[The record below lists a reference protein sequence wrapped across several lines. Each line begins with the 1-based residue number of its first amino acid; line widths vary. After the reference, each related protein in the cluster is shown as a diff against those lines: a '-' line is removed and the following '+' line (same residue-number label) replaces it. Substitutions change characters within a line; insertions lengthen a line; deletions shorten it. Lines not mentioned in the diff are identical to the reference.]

1 MNLLP
6 KISFKKYI
14 DGAPQGVDQIIVDAL
29 SQKGAQATKRTI
41 IVLRD
46 EARLSQFVEGMRFV
60 NPQAIILP
68 LPAWDCLPYDRISP
82 HSSVTSKRLAT
93 LSYLSGSAS
102 ATSPEIATPQI
113 ATPEI
118 IVTTVNG
125 WLQKVPPPSFF
136 EKASLSLRKGQQAS
150 LESVTQF
157 LANNGF
163 HRTDTVRE
171 YGEFAVRGGILDI
184 FSDASGLP
192 TRVDFFGDEIETIK
206 SFDALTQRSVG
217 ACDGVLLQPAAEF
230 LLDDAAIS
238 SFRSRFREFFGG
250 KGAKSPL
257 YESVSA
263 GRMTPALEHW
273 SALLHDEMAVIED
286 YCRTCD
292 GQAPALL
299 FDEEAQPAIAARL
312 EQVTEFYEAR
322 QKPEIEGD
330 IDYFPLAPHWHYR
343 ALDEVESV
351 LEGPESHFLSAFS
364 QDRSTREAFNAM
376 GRIGVGVGV
385 ADSGPKLT
393 QIATMIKES
402 PQEQIF
408 IIAATSE
415 GAARRTGEMLGQAGD
430 SLVPFVTDLTQ
441 GLQCKVATACWPLEK
456 GFALE
461 NLQVITEQD
470 IFGTRL
476 ARPVGRR
483 RAENFL
489 TEVSALEQGDLVVHV
504 EHGIGRYEKLETI
517 NSGGSEHDCLMLIYQ
532 GGDKLYLP
540 VENIDM
546 LSRYGKDST
555 DVVLDKLGG
564 VAWQARKAKIK
575 ERIKI
580 MAEQLIRIAAN
591 RAVAT
596 TEPLVASEGGFAEF
610 CARFGFSETEDQLD
624 AISDVLDDMASG
636 KATDRLI
643 CGDVGFG
650 KTEVALRAAFV
661 AAMAGYQVA
670 LVTPT
675 TLLARQHGKV
685 FTERFKDFPV
695 DVSVLSRMT
704 STADAKSIKEN
715 IANGSAQIIIGTHA
729 LLAKSIEFNNLGML
743 IVDEE
748 QSFGV
753 GQKERLKELK
763 GDIHVLTLTA
773 TPIPR
778 TLQMALSGVRQM
790 SIIATPPVDRLAVR
804 TFIGAWD
811 NVVLKEA
818 LLRERFRGGQSFVVC
833 PRIDDMARLYERI
846 VKLVPDAKIIS
857 AHGRMTPTELDKAMT
872 AFGEGQAEIL
882 ISTNIVESG
891 IDIPSANTMIIHR
904 ADMFGL
910 SQLYQLRGRVGRSK
924 QRAYAYLTFDQHKVM
939 TAGAKRR
946 LEVMQTLDKLGAGF
960 TLASHDLDIRGAGN
974 LLGDEQSGHV
984 KEVGVE
990 LYQDMLRQAVEL
1002 AQQKRSH
1009 EKAEENPEYSPLISI
1024 GTKVLIP
1031 EAYIPDLTSR
1041 LSIYRRI
1048 ASLQNDD
1055 EMNQMMTELIDRFG
1069 KIPDSVNNLLQIVEL
1084 KQLCRRAN
1092 VLKIDAGDKGFSLL
1106 FKDNRFEN
1114 PDALVGWIAAQK
1126 GQVQLKAAHKL
1137 VVMRDLKLVQSRAK
1151 QAKSLLEDLA
1161 KMAETS

>member
-1 MNLLP
+1 MNLL
-6 KISFKKYI
+6 KNISFETYL
-14 DGAPQGVDQIIVDAL
+14 DGCPQGADQIVAAAL
-29 SQKGAQATKRTI
+29 SKSKVSQM

-46 EARLSQFVEGMRFV
+46 DTRMAQFIQGLRFV
-60 NPQAIILP
+60 APELKVYA

-82 HSSVTSKRLAT
+82 HSSVTSARLAC
-93 LSYLSGSAS
+93 LSALAAASDQPLSC
-102 ATSPEIATPQI
+102 PQ
-113 ATPEI
+113 I

-125 WLQKVPPPSFF
+125 WLQKVPPPAFF
-136 EKASLSLRKGQQAS
+136 QKASLSLRPEMQISIEA
-150 LESVTQF
+150 VTHF
-157 LANNGF
+157 LTQNGF

-184 FSDASGLP
+184 FSDAAASP
-192 TRVDFFGDEIETIK
+192 VRIDFFGDEIETIK
-206 SFDALTQRSVG
+206 SFDALTQRS
-217 ACDGVLLQPAAEF
+217 DGKIIELILQPAAEF
-230 LLDDAAIS
+230 LLDDESIS
-238 SFRSRFREFFGG
+238 LFRSRFREIFGG
-250 KGAKSPL
+250 KGAKSQL
-257 YESVSA
+257 YTSVSA
-263 GRMTPALEHW
+263 GQMAPALEHW
-273 SALLHDEMAVIED
+273 SGFLHQEMAVIED
-286 YCRTCD
+286 YLIAQTGGGVD
-292 GQAPALL
+292 VL
-299 FDEEAQPAIAARL
+299 FDEEAKAAIAARI
-312 EQVTEFYEAR
+312 EQISEFYEAR
-322 QKPEIEGD
+322 QNPELTD
-330 IDYFPLAPHWHYR
+330 DVAYFPIAPHWHYR
-343 ALDEVESV
+343 TDEEIETRLAHRS
-351 LEGPESHFLSAFS
+351 SHFFSSFS
-364 QDRSTREAFNAM
+364 QDRVTQSAFDVKGRVGLSVFSPNA
-376 GRIGVGVGV
+376 GGKLEQLAQFVKNQ
-385 ADSGPKLT
+385 APKDCVLL
-393 QIATMIKES
+393 
-402 PQEQIF
+402 
-408 IIAATSE
+408 AATSE
-415 GAARRTGEMLGQAGD
+415 GAAQRTADMLSEILQAP
-430 SLVPFVTDLTQ
+430 VPVVTDLSQALET
-441 GLQCKVATACWPLEK
+441 KIAAAYWPLET

-461 NLQVITEQD
+461 HMSVITEQD

-476 ARPVGRR
+476 ARPVSRR

-517 NSGGSEHDCLMLIYQ
+517 KSGGSDHDCLMLLYQ

-546 LSRYGKDST
+546 LSRYGKDGT
-555 DVVLDKLGG
+555 DVILDKLGG

-575 ERIKI
+575 ERIKE

-596 TEPLVASEGGFAEF
+596 TEPLMPVEGSFAEF
-610 CARFGFSETEDQLD
+610 CARFGFAETEDQLD
-624 AISDVLDDMASG
+624 AIADVLDDLSSGQAS
-636 KATDRLI
+636 DRLI

-650 KTEVALRAAFV
+650 KTEVALRAAFI

-675 TLLARQHGKV
+675 TLLARQHGRV
-685 FTERFKDFPV
+685 FSERFKGFPV
-695 DVSVLSRMT
+695 SVNVLSRMT
-704 STADAKSIKEN
+704 TSADAKQIKED
-715 IANGSAQIIIGTHA
+715 ITNGAAQIVIGTHA
-729 LLAKSIEFNNLGML
+729 LLANSISFNNLGLL

-753 GQKERLKELK
+753 AQKERLKELK

-778 TLQMALSGVRQM
+778 TLQMALSGVRKM

-833 PRIDDMARLYERI
+833 PRIDDMPRLYERL
-846 VKLVPDAKIIS
+846 VKLVPDASIIS

-872 AFGEGQAEIL
+872 AFGEGQADIL
-882 ISTNIVESG
+882 LSTNIVESG

-924 QRAYAYLTFDQHKVM
+924 QRAYAYLTTDQHKVM
-939 TAGAKRR
+939 TPGAKRR

-1002 AQQKRSH
+1002 AHKRRAK
-1009 EKAEENPEYSPLISI
+1009 EAETQPADYAPSISL

-1031 EAYIPDLTSR
+1031 ESYIADLTSR

-1048 ASLQNDD
+1048 ASLQTND
-1055 EMNQMMTELIDRFG
+1055 EMNQMMTELVDRFG
-1069 KIPDSVNNLLQIVEL
+1069 KIPESLSNLLQIVEL

-1092 VLKIDAGDKGFSLL
+1092 VLKIDAGDKGFSVV
-1106 FKDNRFEN
+1106 FKDQRFAN
-1114 PDALVGWIAAQK
+1114 PQALVGWIASQK
-1126 GQVQLKAAHKL
+1126 GQVQLKGDHKL
-1137 VVMRDLKLVQSRAK
+1137 VVMADLKLVSGRAK
-1151 QAKSLLEDLA
+1151 QAHRLLSELA
-1161 KMAETS
+1161 QMAEAVTQ

>member
-1 MNLLP
+1 MNLLDNIP
-6 KISFKKYI
+6 LSKYF
-14 DGAPQGVDQIIVDAL
+14 DGAPQGVDQLIVRAL
-29 SQKGAQATKRTI
+29 ATSEKQVMV
-41 IVLRD
+41 VLRD
-46 EARLSQFVEGMRFV
+46 DARMSQFVDGLSYVMPEAELLAV
-60 NPQAIILP
+60 
-68 LPAWDCLPYDRISP
+68 PAWDCLPYDRISP
-82 HSSVTSKRLAT
+82 HSSVTSSRLAS
-93 LSYLSGSAS
+93 LSRLGQEMADEG
-102 ATSPEIATPQI
+102 PVRV
-113 ATPEI
+113 

-125 WLQKVPPPSFF
+125 WLQKLPSPSFF
-136 EKASLSLRKGQQAS
+136 AKASLSLQVGQEMS
-150 LESVTQF
+150 TDKVVQF
-157 LANNGF
+157 LIANGF

-171 YGEFAVRGGILDI
+171 YGEFAVRGGILDV
-184 FSDASGLP
+184 FYDAGTLP
-192 TRVDFFGDEIETIK
+192 VRLDFFGDEIEVIK
-206 SFDALTQRSVG
+206 SFDPLTQRSQET
-217 ACDGVLLQPAAEF
+217 LQQMILKPATEF
-230 LLDDAAIS
+230 LLNDETIS
-238 SFRSRFREFFGG
+238 LFRSRFRELFGG
-250 KGAKSPL
+250 KGVQSPL
-257 YESVSA
+257 YEAVSA
-263 GRMTPALEHW
+263 GHMAPALEHW
-273 SALLHDEMAVIED
+273 SALLHEEMTTLEAFCETHLETPLAMI
-286 YCRTCD
+286 
-292 GQAPALL
+292 
-299 FDEEAQPAIAARL
+299 FDEEARAAITARL
-312 EQVTEFYEAR
+312 EQIDEFYDAR
-322 QKPEIEGD
+322 LKPETEDD
-330 IDYFPLAPHWHYR
+330 IAYYPLAPHWHYR
-343 ALDEVESV
+343 NADEAQVSLDSQQ
-351 LEGPESHFLSAFS
+351 SHFLSAFS
-364 QDRSTREAFNAM
+364 QDRSQQSAFDAK
-376 GRIGVGVGV
+376 GRVGLSL
-385 ADSGPKLT
+385 APKDDRPKIV
-393 QIATMIKES
+393 QIAELIANADKTHHFM
-402 PQEQIF
+402 
-408 IIAATSE
+408 IAATSE
-415 GAARRTGEMLGQAGD
+415 GAAIRIKDMLHEAS
-430 SLVPFVTDLTQ
+430 SLNAVYCQNFDEASQQRLS
-441 GLQCKVATACWPLEK
+441 TALWPLET
-456 GFALE
+456 GFTWQ
-461 NLQVITEQD
+461 NLTVISEQD

-476 ARPVGRR
+476 ARPAGRR
-483 RAENFL
+483 RADNFL
-489 TEVSALEQGDLVVHV
+489 TEVSSLSGGDLVVHV

-517 NSGGSEHDCLMLIYQ
+517 TSSGLEHDCLMLSYQ

-555 DVVLDKLGG
+555 DIVLDKLGG

-591 RAVAT
+591 RAVAS
-596 TEPLVASEGGFAEF
+596 TEPLVAPTGGFAEF
-610 CARFGFSETEDQLD
+610 CARFGFTETEDQLD
-624 AISDVLDDMASG
+624 AIHDVLEDMASG

-650 KTEVALRAAFV
+650 KTEVAMRAAFV

-685 FTERFKDFPV
+685 FTERFKGFPV
-695 DVSVLSRMT
+695 SVSVLSRMT
-704 STADAKSIKEN
+704 TTKEAQAIREN
-715 IANGSAQIIIGTHA
+715 ISTGAAQIVIGTHA
-729 LLAKSIEFNNLGML
+729 LLADSIKFNNLGLL

-818 LLRERFRGGQSFVVC
+818 LMRERFRGGQSFVVC
-833 PRIDDMARLYERI
+833 PRIEDMPRLYERV
-846 VKLVPDAKIIS
+846 VKLMPDAKIIS
-857 AHGRMTPTELDKAMT
+857 AHGRMSPTDLDKAMT
-872 AFGEGQAEIL
+872 AFGEGQADIL

-924 QRAYAYLTFDQHKVM
+924 QRAYAYLTTDAHKIM
-939 TAGAKRR
+939 TKNAKQR

-990 LYQDMLRQAVEL
+990 LYQEMLRQAVEL
-1002 AQQKRSH
+1002 AHQKRQKTALE
-1009 EKAEENPEYSPLISI
+1009 EKQDYAPLISI

-1055 EMNQMMTELIDRFG
+1055 EMNAMMTELIDRFG
-1069 KIPDSVNNLLQIVEL
+1069 AIPESVNNLLQIVEL

-1092 VLKIDAGDKGFSLL
+1092 VLKIDAGDKGFSLM
-1106 FKDNRFEN
+1106 FKDNFFAA
-1114 PDALVGWIAAQK
+1114 PDALVGWIASQK
-1126 GQVQLKAAHKL
+1126 GKVQLKAAHKL
-1137 VVMRDLKLVQSRAK
+1137 VVMVDLKSLPQRAHHAKKLLQTLVT
-1151 QAKSLLEDLA
+1151 
-1161 KMAETS
+1161 MAEEAA

>member
-1 MNLLP
+1 MNLFNNIEL
-6 KISFKKYI
+6 KTFI
-14 DGAPQGVDQIIVDAL
+14 DGCPQGVDQLVISHFLRDE
-29 SQKGAQATKRTI
+29 RPHI

-46 EARLSQFVEGMRFV
+46 EARMTQFIQGMRFV
-60 NPQAIILP
+60 LPQAEIYAV
-68 LPAWDCLPYDRISP
+68 PAWDCLPYDRVSP
-82 HSSVTSKRLAT
+82 HSSVTSARVAS
-93 LSYLSGSAS
+93 LSSLVAGRSDSSQKGG
-102 ATSPEIATPQI
+102 PQI
-113 ATPEI
+113 V
-118 IVTTVNG
+118 VTTVNG
-125 WLQKVPPPSFF
+125 WLQKVPPPAFF
-136 EKASLSLRKGQQAS
+136 TKASLSLTSGQQIS
-150 LESVTQF
+150 LEKVTQF
-157 LANNGF
+157 LVKNGF

-171 YGEFAVRGGILDI
+171 YGEFAIRGGILDV
-184 FSDASGLP
+184 FSDALSMP
-192 TRVDFFGDEIETIK
+192 VRIDFFGDEIETIK
-206 SFDALTQRSVG
+206 QFDALSQRST
-217 ACDGVLLQPAAEF
+217 DNLSDLIIKPAAEF
-230 LLDDAAIS
+230 LLDEEAIS

-250 KGAKSPL
+250 KGTQSPL
-257 YESVSA
+257 YEAVSA
-263 GRMTPALEHW
+263 GHMAPALEHW
-273 SALLHDEMAVIED
+273 SAIFHPEMACLED
-286 YCRTCD
+286 YCVSED
-292 GQAPALL
+292 GTTAAVI
-299 FDEEAQPAIAARL
+299 FDEEAKAALAARL
-312 EQVTEFYEAR
+312 EQISEFYEAR
-322 QKPEIEGD
+322 LAPDMQDEGA
-330 IDYFPLAPHWHYR
+330 YFPLAPHWHYR
-343 ALDEVESV
+343 TSDEVETK
-351 LEGPESHFLSAFS
+351 LADNRSHFLSSFS
-364 QDRSTREAFNAM
+364 QDRPSHSAFDAK
-376 GRIGVGVGV
+376 GRVGIG
-385 ADSGPKLT
+385 LT
-393 QIATMIKES
+393 VKES
-402 PQEQIF
+402 GQKLAAIAQMMAEVNTDTIF

-415 GAARRTGEMLGQAGD
+415 GAARRIGEMMKDASGGRDIPHLS
-430 SLVPFVTDLTQ
+430 SLAE
-441 GLQCKVATACWPLEK
+441 GLAHKISTAFWPLET
-456 GFALE
+456 GFQLQ

-483 RAENFL
+483 RADNFL
-489 TEVSALEQGDLVVHV
+489 TEVSSLEAGDLVVHV

-517 NSGGSEHDCLMLIYQ
+517 SSDGSDHDCLMLTYH

-591 RAVAT
+591 RAVAKT
-596 TEPLVASEGGFAEF
+596 QPLTASEGGFAEF

-624 AISDVLDDMASG
+624 AIADVLDDLSSG

-685 FTERFKDFPV
+685 FTERFQGFPV
-695 DVSVLSRMT
+695 SVSVLSRMT
-704 STADAKSIKEN
+704 SSADAKQIKEN
-715 IANGSAQIIIGTHA
+715 ISNGDAQIVIGTHA
-729 LLAKSIEFNNLGML
+729 LLAKSISFNNLGLL

-753 GQKERLKELK
+753 AQKERLKEMK

-804 TFIGAWD
+804 TFIGPWD

-833 PRIDDMARLYERI
+833 PRIDDMPRLYERI
-846 VKLVPDAKIIS
+846 IKLVPDAKIIS
-857 AHGRMTPTELDKAMT
+857 AHGRMSATELDKAMT

-882 ISTNIVESG
+882 LSTNIVESG

-924 QRAYAYLTFDQHKVM
+924 QRAYAYLATDQYKVM

-1002 AQQKRSH
+1002 AQKSRQKQ
-1009 EKAEENPEYSPLISI
+1009 AEEDSQDYAPLISI

-1048 ASLQNDD
+1048 ASLQTDD
-1055 EMNQMMTELIDRFG
+1055 EMNAMMTELIDRFG
-1069 KIPDSVNNLLQIVEL
+1069 TIPESVKNLLQIVEL

-1092 VLKIDAGDKGFSLL
+1092 ILKIDAGDKGFSMM
-1106 FKDNRFEN
+1106 FKDNHFAN
-1114 PDALVGWIAAQK
+1114 PEALVAWIAGQK
-1126 GQVQLKAAHKL
+1126 GQVQLKGDHKL
-1137 VVMRDLKLVQSRAK
+1137 VVMRDLKLVSARAGH
-1151 QAKSLLEDLA
+1151 AKKLLSELA
-1161 KMAETS
+1161 EMAK

>member
-1 MNLLP
+1 MKLLHN
-6 KISFKKYI
+6 IEFKKFL
-14 DGAPQGVDQIIVDAL
+14 DGAPQGVDQLLVAAL
-29 SQKGAQATKRTI
+29 AGRQGPVI
-41 IVLRD
+41 MVLRD
-46 EARLSQFVEGMRFV
+46 EARLSQFCEGLGFV
-60 NPQAIILP
+60 APDLRLLAV
-68 LPAWDCLPYDRISP
+68 PAWDCLPYDRVSP
-82 HSSVTSKRLAT
+82 HSSVTSTRLASLAS
-93 LSYLSGSAS
+93 LSARFASGHAET
-102 ATSPEIATPQI
+102 AD
-113 ATPEI
+113 I

-136 EKASLSLRKGQQAS
+136 ARASLAVRVGSEISQ
-150 LESVTQF
+150 ETVTQF
-157 LANNGF
+157 LTHNGF

-171 YGEFAVRGGILDI
+171 YGEFAVRGGIIDI
-184 FSDASGLP
+184 FSDAGALP
-192 TRVDFFGDEIETIK
+192 VRIDFFGDEIETIK
-206 SFDALTQRSVG
+206 SFDALTQRSVTPQ
-217 ACDGVLLQPAAEF
+217 DELILQPATEF
-230 LLDDAAIS
+230 LLDEESIAL
-238 SFRSRFREFFGG
+238 FRSRFREFFGG
-250 KGAKSPL
+250 KGTKSPL

-273 SALLHDEMAVIED
+273 SGLLHDEMACLED
-286 YCRTCD
+286 YCHTKD
-292 GQAPALL
+292 GAVPLI
-299 FDEEAQPAIAARL
+299 FDEDALPAIHARL
-312 EQVTEFYEAR
+312 EQISDFYHAR
-322 QKPEIEGD
+322 QKPEIDGD
-330 IDYFPLAPHWHYR
+330 LDYFPLPPEWHYR
-343 ALDEVESV
+343 DKKIVEEI
-351 LEGPESHFLSAFS
+351 LAGPQAHFLSSFS
-364 QDRSTREAFNAM
+364 QDRSAQDSYDAQ
-376 GRIGVGVGV
+376 GRGGIGLAV
-385 ADSGPKLT
+385 AETGPKLGH
-393 QIATMIKES
+393 IATMVKQAQAGQHI
-402 PQEQIF
+402 

-415 GAARRTGEMLGQAGD
+415 GAAYRTGEMLAEAADFAVPYAEQLSQA
-430 SLVPFVTDLTQ
+430 LTSPI
-441 GLQCKVATACWPLEK
+441 ATAHWPLET
-456 GFALE
+456 GFECGPLR
-461 NLQVITEQD
+461 VITEQD

-483 RAENFL
+483 RADNFL
-489 TEVSALEQGDLVVHV
+489 TEVSSLEQGDLVVHV

-517 NSGGSEHDCLMLIYQ
+517 NSGGIEHDCLMLLYH

-555 DVVLDKLGG
+555 DVMLDKLGG

-596 TEPLVASEGGFAEF
+596 TEPLIAPEGGFAEF
-610 CARFGFSETEDQLD
+610 CARFGFSETDDQLD
-624 AISDVLDDMASG
+624 AISDVLDDLASG

-685 FTERFKDFPV
+685 FTERFKGFPI
-695 DVSVLSRMT
+695 DISILSRMT
-704 STADAKSIKEN
+704 SANAARDIKEN
-715 IANGSAQIIIGTHA
+715 IKNGSAQIVIGTHA

-778 TLQMALSGVRQM
+778 TLQMALTGVRQM

-833 PRIDDMARLYERI
+833 PRIDDMARLYDRI

-882 ISTNIVESG
+882 LSTNIVESG

-924 QRAYAYLTFDQHKVM
+924 QRAYAYLTTDQHKVM
-939 TAGAKRR
+939 TSGAKRR

-990 LYQDMLRQAVEL
+990 LYQDMLRQAVEI
-1002 AQQKRSH
+1002 AQKNRAK
-1009 EKAEENPEYSPLISI
+1009 EPENTQSDYAPIISI

-1031 EAYIPDLTSR
+1031 EGYIPDLTSR
-1041 LSIYRRI
+1041 LAMYRRI
-1048 ASLQNDD
+1048 ASLQNQD

-1069 KIPDSVNNLLQIVEL
+1069 KIPDSVSNLLEVVEL

-1092 VLKIDAGDKGFSLL
+1092 VLKIDAGDKGFSLM
-1106 FKDNRFEN
+1106 FKDNRFDN

-1126 GQVQLKAAHKL
+1126 GQVQLKADHKL
-1137 VVMRDLKLVQSRAK
+1137 VVMRDLKLVQGR
-1151 QAKSLLEDLA
+1151 A
-1161 KMAETS
+1161 KMAKMLLSELAALSQEAAA

>member
-1 MNLLP
+1 MNLLEN
-6 KISFKKYI
+6 ISFKRYI
-14 DGAPQGVDQIIVDAL
+14 DGAPQGVDQLALAALATAERPTLIV
-29 SQKGAQATKRTI
+29 
-41 IVLRD
+41 VRD
-46 EARLSQFVEGMRFV
+46 EARLTQFMHGLPFLSQEMTLL
-60 NPQAIILP
+60 A

-82 HSSVTSKRLAT
+82 HSSVTSQRLAS
-93 LSYLSGSAS
+93 LSYL
-102 ATSPEIATPQI
+102 ATSPHKGTSQPLV
-113 ATPEI
+113 

-136 EKASLSLRKGQQAS
+136 AKASLSLSEGQQITPDA
-150 LESVTQF
+150 VTHF
-157 LANNGF
+157 LAHNGF

-192 TRVDFFGDEIETIK
+192 VRIDFFGDEIETIK

-217 ACDGVLLQPAAEF
+217 SCQQLILQPATEF
-230 LLDDAAIS
+230 LLDEDAIAL
-238 SFRSRFREFFGG
+238 FRSRFRELFGG
-250 KGAKSPL
+250 AGTKSPL

-263 GRMTPALEHW
+263 ARMSPAMEHW

-286 YCRTCD
+286 YCHSAD
-292 GQAPALL
+292 GQAPQVI
-299 FDEEAQPAIAARL
+299 FDEEAEAAITARL
-312 EQVTEFYEAR
+312 EQIDEFYQVR
-322 QKPEIEGD
+322 QNPDGEGD
-330 IDYFPLAPHWHYR
+330 IAYFPLAPHWHYR
-343 ALDEVESV
+343 MHDEVAGS
-351 LEGPESHFLSAFS
+351 LEQPFSSFLSSFS
-364 QDRSTREAFNAM
+364 QDRTRQQSFDAK
-376 GRIGVGVGV
+376 GRIGVAIGVSETGT
-385 ADSGPKLT
+385 KLSH
-393 QIATMIKES
+393 IAALSANSAPTNKIL
-402 PQEQIF
+402 
-408 IIAATSE
+408 IAATSE
-415 GAARRTGEMLGQAGD
+415 GAARRTGEMLAQAFENDG
-430 SLVPFVTDLTQ
+430 SQTAVPYITALSDLADI
-441 GLQCKVATACWPLEK
+441 KIATAYWPLEK
-456 GFALE
+456 GFVLGQ
-461 NLQVITEQD
+461 LQVITEQD

-476 ARPVGRR
+476 ARPAGRR
-483 RAENFL
+483 RADNFL

-517 NSGGSEHDCLMLIYQ
+517 KSGGSDHDCLMLIYQ

-546 LSRYGKDST
+546 LSRYGKDAT

-580 MAEQLIRIAAN
+580 MADQLIRIAAN
-591 RAVAT
+591 RAIAT
-596 TEPLVASEGGFAEF
+596 TEPLTAPEGGFAEF
-610 CARFGFSETEDQLD
+610 CARFGFSETDDQLD

-685 FTERFKDFPV
+685 FTERFDGFPI

-704 STADAKSIKEN
+704 PAGDAKAIKEN
-715 IANGSAQIIIGTHA
+715 IKNGSAQIVIGTHA
-729 LLAKSIEFNNLGML
+729 LLAKTISFNNLGLL

-763 GDIHVLTLTA
+763 SDIHVLTLTA

-778 TLQMALSGVRQM
+778 TLQMALTGVRQM
-790 SIIATPPVDRLAVR
+790 SIIATPPVDRLSVR

-833 PRIDDMARLYERI
+833 PRIEDMPRLYDR
-846 VKLVPDAKIIS
+846 VVSLVPDAKIIS
-857 AHGRMTPTELDKAMT
+857 AHGRMSPTELDKAMT
-872 AFGEGQAEIL
+872 AFGEGQADIL

-891 IDIPSANTMIIHR
+891 IDIPSANTMIIYR

-924 QRAYAYLTFDQHKVM
+924 QRAYAYLTTNQHKVM
-939 TAGAKRR
+939 TKGAKRR

-990 LYQDMLRQAVEL
+990 LYQDMLRQAVLL
-1002 AQQKRSH
+1002 AQQKRAK
-1009 EKAEENPEYSPLISI
+1009 EAPAESQDYAPTISI

-1031 EAYIPDLTSR
+1031 EDYIPDLTSR

-1055 EMNQMMTELIDRFG
+1055 EMNHMMTELIDRFG
-1069 KIPDSVNNLLQIVEL
+1069 QIPDSVNNLLQIVEL
-1084 KQLCRRAN
+1084 KKLCRRAN
-1092 VLKIDAGDKGFSLL
+1092 VLKIDAGEKGFSVI
-1106 FKDNRFEN
+1106 FKDNLFAN
-1114 PDALVGWIAAQK
+1114 PDALVGWIAGQK
-1126 GQVQLKAAHKL
+1126 GQVQLKADHKL
-1137 VVMRDLKLVQSRAK
+1137 VVMRDLKLVQGRAK
-1151 QAKSLLEDLA
+1151 LAKHLLEELA
-1161 KMAETS
+1161 ALAEQEVAA

>member
-1 MNLLP
+1 MKLLNN
-6 KISFKKYI
+6 ISLSKYF
-14 DGAPQGVDQIIVDAL
+14 DGAPQGLDQLIVRAL
-29 SQKGAQATKRTI
+29 ATNEQQVMVI
-41 IVLRD
+41 LRD
-46 EARLSQFVEGMRFV
+46 DARLSQFVEGLSFV
-60 NPQAIILP
+60 MPEADL
-68 LPAWDCLPYDRISP
+68 LAVPAWDCLPYDRVSP
-82 HSSVTSKRLAT
+82 HSSVTSTRLAS
-93 LSYLSGSAS
+93 LSRLRQRAISGHA
-102 ATSPEIATPQI
+102 PRV
-113 ATPEI
+113 

-125 WLQKVPPPSFF
+125 WLQKLPTPSFF
-136 EKASLSLRKGQQAS
+136 EKASLSLQVGQEIS
-150 LESVTQF
+150 TDTVVQF
-157 LANNGF
+157 LISNGF

-171 YGEFAVRGGILDI
+171 YGEFAVRGGILDV
-184 FSDASGLP
+184 FYDASSSPVRL
-192 TRVDFFGDEIETIK
+192 DFFGDEIEVIK
-206 SFDALTQRSVG
+206 SFDPLTQRSQ
-217 ACDGVLLQPAAEF
+217 DTLSLMILKPATEF
-230 LLDDAAIS
+230 LLNEDSIS
-238 SFRSRFREFFGG
+238 LFRSRFRELFGG
-250 KGAKSPL
+250 KGVQSAL
-257 YESVSA
+257 YEAVSA
-263 GRMTPALEHW
+263 GHMAPALEHW
-273 SALLHDEMAVIED
+273 SALLHEEMTTLEAFCEMHLDTPLAMI
-286 YCRTCD
+286 
-292 GQAPALL
+292 
-299 FDEEAQPAIAARL
+299 FDEEARAAITARL
-312 EQVTEFYEAR
+312 EQIDEFYHAR
-322 QKPEIEGD
+322 LQPETEDD
-330 IDYFPLAPHWHYR
+330 IAYYPLAPHWHYR
-343 ALDEVESV
+343 DAKEADALLDSQQA
-351 LEGPESHFLSAFS
+351 HFLSAFS
-364 QDRSTREAFNAM
+364 QDRSQQSAFDAK
-376 GRIGVGVGV
+376 GRVGLSLSPI
-385 ADSGPKLT
+385 DDRPKIV
-393 QIATMIKES
+393 QIADLITKADES
-402 PQEQIF
+402 KQF
-408 IIAATSE
+408 MIAATSE
-415 GAARRTGEMLGQAGD
+415 GAAIRIKDMLHEAGAPKAVYCQD
-430 SLVPFVTDLTQ
+430 FDDAIQHPIS
-441 GLQCKVATACWPLEK
+441 TAIWPLET
-456 GFALE
+456 GFTWQ
-461 NLQVITEQD
+461 NLTVISEQD

-476 ARPVGRR
+476 ARPPGRR
-483 RAENFL
+483 RADNFL
-489 TEVSALEQGDLVVHV
+489 TEVSSLSQGDLVVHV

-517 NSGGSEHDCLMLIYQ
+517 TSSGLEHDCLMLSYH

-555 DVVLDKLGG
+555 DIMLDKLGG

-591 RAVAT
+591 RAVAS
-596 TEPLVASEGGFAEF
+596 TEPLVAPMGGFAEF
-610 CARFGFSETEDQLD
+610 CARFGFTETDDQLD
-624 AISDVLDDMASG
+624 AIHAVLEDMASG
-636 KATDRLI
+636 KATDRLV

-685 FTERFKDFPV
+685 FTERFKGFPV
-695 DVSVLSRMT
+695 SVSVLSRMT
-704 STADAKSIKEN
+704 TAKEAQTIREN
-715 IANGSAQIIIGTHA
+715 IKTGAAQIVIGTHA
-729 LLAKSIEFNNLGML
+729 LLADSIQFNNLGLL

-818 LLRERFRGGQSFVVC
+818 LMRERFRGGQSFVVC
-833 PRIDDMARLYERI
+833 PRIEDMPRLYERV
-846 VKLVPDAKIIS
+846 VKLMPDAKIIS
-857 AHGRMTPTELDKAMT
+857 AHGRMSPAELDKAMT
-872 AFGEGQAEIL
+872 AFGEGQADIL

-924 QRAYAYLTFDQHKVM
+924 QRAYAYLTTDAHKVM
-939 TAGAKRR
+939 TKGAKQR

-990 LYQDMLRQAVEL
+990 LYQEMLRQAVEL
-1002 AQQKRSH
+1002 AQKKRQDDALE
-1009 EKAEENPEYSPLISI
+1009 EKQDYAPLISI

-1048 ASLQNDD
+1048 ASLQTEDD
-1055 EMNQMMTELIDRFG
+1055 MNAMMTELIDRFG
-1069 KIPDSVNNLLQIVEL
+1069 AIPDSVNNLLQIVEL

-1092 VLKIDAGDKGFSLL
+1092 VLKIDAGDKGFSVM
-1106 FKDNRFEN
+1106 FKDNVFAA
-1114 PDALVGWIAAQK
+1114 PDALVGWIASQK
-1126 GQVQLKAAHKL
+1126 GKVQLKAAHKL
-1137 VVMRDLKLVQSRAK
+1137 VVMVDLKSLSQRAHHAKKLLQTLVA
-1151 QAKSLLEDLA
+1151 
-1161 KMAETS
+1161 MAEEA

>member
-1 MNLLP
+1 MKSLENIKNAKFL
-6 KISFKKYI
+6 
-14 DGAPQGVDQIIVDAL
+14 DGAPQGVDQLVVQAL
-29 SQKGAQATKRTI
+29 SSKGHEQ
-41 IVLRD
+41 IVILRD
-46 EARLSQFVEGMRFV
+46 EARLAQFVEGMQFV
-60 NPQAIILP
+60 MPDSQILAI
-68 LPAWDCLPYDRISP
+68 PAWDCLPYDRISP
-82 HSSVTSKRLAT
+82 HSSITSRRLAS
-93 LSYLSGSAS
+93 LAKLIL
-102 ATSPEIATPQI
+102 PRPKDDK
-113 ATPEI
+113 PRL

-125 WLQKVPPPSFF
+125 WLQKVPAPSFF
-136 EKASLSLRKGQQAS
+136 ERASLHLTKGQQIS
-150 LESVTQF
+150 IDVVTKF
-157 LANNGF
+157 LVRNGF
-163 HRTDTVRE
+163 HRTETVRE
-171 YGEFAVRGGILDI
+171 YGEFAVRGGILDV
-184 FSDASGLP
+184 FSDASALP
-192 TRVDFFGDEIETIK
+192 NRIDFFGDEIDTIK
-206 SFDALTQRSVG
+206 AFDALSQRSIEPKEK
-217 ACDGVLLQPAAEF
+217 LFISPAAEF
-230 LLDDAAIS
+230 LLDEEAIDL
-238 SFRSRFREFFGG
+238 FRSRFREFFGG
-250 KGAKSPL
+250 KGVKSPL
-257 YESVSA
+257 YEAVSA
-263 GRMTPALEHW
+263 GHMSPGIEHW
-273 SALLHDEMAVIED
+273 SALLHSEMATIED
-286 YCRTCD
+286 YARFHCNEM
-292 GQAPALL
+292 PLL
-299 FDEEAQPAIAARL
+299 VFDEEAKPAISARL
-312 EQVTEFYEAR
+312 EQITEFYEAR
-322 QKPEIEGD
+322 QTPEIEED
-330 IDYFPLAPHWHYR
+330 IPYFPLAPHWHYR
-343 ALDEVESV
+343 SEDDVDNALNGSNC
-351 LEGPESHFLSAFS
+351 SFLSSFS
-364 QDRSTREAFNAM
+364 QDRETQDGFDVK
-376 GRIGVGVGV
+376 GRVGVTFV
-385 ADSGPKLT
+385 ANDTRPKIAQIVDLWQSSGNET
-393 QIATMIKES
+393 RY
-402 PQEQIF
+402 
-408 IIAATSE
+408 IIAATTK
-415 GAARRTGEMLGQAGD
+415 GAAVRIGEMLTKAAD
-430 SLVPFVTDLTQ
+430 ITVPFTTELSDALNQKISTCV
-441 GLQCKVATACWPLEK
+441 WPLER
-456 GFALE
+456 GFSLE
-461 NLQVITEQD
+461 HVNVISEQE

-483 RAENFL
+483 RADNFL
-489 TEVSALEQGDLVVHV
+489 TEVSALNQGDLVVHV

-517 NSGGSEHDCLMLIYQ
+517 TSSGIEHDCLMLIYQ

-555 DVVLDKLGG
+555 DVILDKLGG

-596 TEPLVASEGGFAEF
+596 TEPLVAQAGSFAEF
-610 CARFGFSETEDQLD
+610 CARFGFSETDDQLD
-624 AISDVLDDMASG
+624 AISDVLEDMASG

-685 FTERFKDFPV
+685 FKERFDGFPV
-695 DVSVLSRMT
+695 NVSVLSRMT
-704 STADAKSIKEN
+704 STAEAKTIREN
-715 IANGSAQIIIGTHA
+715 ISNGDAQIVIGTHA
-729 LLAKSIEFNNLGML
+729 LLAKSISFSNLGLL

-833 PRIDDMARLYERI
+833 PRIEDMPRLYER
-846 VKLVPDAKIIS
+846 VTKLMPDAKIIS
-857 AHGRMTPTELDKAMT
+857 AHGRMTPAELDKAMT
-872 AFGEGQAEIL
+872 AFGEGQADIL

-924 QRAYAYLTFDQHKVM
+924 QRAYAYLTTDQHKIM

-990 LYQDMLRQAVEL
+990 LYQEMLRQAVDL
-1002 AQQKRSH
+1002 AHKTRH
-1009 EKAEENPEYSPLISI
+1009 KEEIDEKQDYAPLISI

-1031 EAYIPDLTSR
+1031 EDYIPDLTSR

-1048 ASLQNDD
+1048 ASLQNEDD
-1055 EMNQMMTELIDRFG
+1055 TNAMMAELVDRFG
-1069 KIPDSVNNLLQIVEL
+1069 AIPDSVKNLLQIVEL

-1092 VLKIDAGDKGFSLL
+1092 VLKIDAGEKGFSIL
-1106 FKDNRFEN
+1106 FKDNHFAN
-1114 PDALVGWIAAQK
+1114 PDALVGWIASQK

-1137 VVMRDLKLVQSRAK
+1137 VVMSDLKLISARAQRAK
-1151 QAKSLLEDLA
+1151 ELLDKLVELA
-1161 KMAETS
+1161 EQEH

>member
-1 MNLLP
+1 MNLFNN
-6 KISFKKYI
+6 IQFKKFF
-14 DGAPQGVDQIIVDAL
+14 DGAPQGVDQMVVSAL
-29 SQKGAQATKRTI
+29 ANQGGATM

-46 EARLSQFVEGMRFV
+46 DARLTQFVEGMRFV
-60 NPQAIILP
+60 MPQAELLT
-68 LPAWDCLPYDRISP
+68 LPAWDCLPYDRVSP
-82 HSSVTSKRLAT
+82 HSSVTSTRLAT
-93 LSYLSGSAS
+93 LSVLAGDDGTSAL
-102 ATSPEIATPQI
+102 ARPRL
-113 ATPEI
+113 

-136 EKASLSLRKGQQAS
+136 AKASLSLRKGQQISVDA
-150 LESVTQF
+150 VTQF
-157 LANNGF
+157 LAQNGF

-171 YGEFAVRGGILDI
+171 YGEFAVRGGIVDI
-184 FSDASGLP
+184 YSDAAGLP
-192 TRVDFFGDEIETIK
+192 TRLDFFGDEIDTIK
-206 SFDALTQRSVG
+206 SFDPASQRSTG
-217 ACDGVLLQPAAEF
+217 ASDGLVLQPATEF
-230 LLDDAAIS
+230 LLDDAAVAQ
-238 SFRSRFREFFGG
+238 FRSRFREFFGG

-263 GRMTPALEHW
+263 ARMTPALEHW
-273 SALLHDEMAVIED
+273 SALLHDEMAVLEN
-286 YCRTCD
+286 YCNRAN
-292 GQAPALL
+292 GQVIPVI
-299 FDEEAQPAIAARL
+299 FDEDAQAAITARQ
-312 EQVTEFYEAR
+312 EQITEFYQAR
-322 QKPEIEGD
+322 QKPEGD
-330 IDYFPLAPHWHYR
+330 DDIAYFPLPPHWHYR
-343 ALDEVESV
+343 TQEDVAAL
-351 LEGPESHFLSAFS
+351 LTAPNAHFLSSFS
-364 QDRSTREAFNAM
+364 QDRTAQDAYDAR
-376 GRIGVGVGV
+376 GRGGLGLAIAETGH
-385 ADSGPKLT
+385 KLSH
-393 QIATMIKES
+393 IVKMVDALGEDEVIL
-402 PQEQIF
+402 
-408 IIAATSE
+408 IAATSE
-415 GAARRTGEMLGQAGD
+415 GAARRTGEMLQEASGSQIPYCSDFAD
-430 SLVPFVTDLTQ
+430 AVTHRIS
-441 GLQCKVATACWPLEK
+441 TAHWPLEK
-456 GFALE
+456 GFSVGPLR
-461 NLQVITEQD
+461 VVTEQD

-483 RAENFL
+483 RADNFL
-489 TEVSALEQGDLVVHV
+489 TEVSSLEQGDLVVHV

-517 NSGGSEHDCLMLIYQ
+517 ASGGIEHDCLMLIYH

-555 DVVLDKLGG
+555 DVMLDKLGG

-591 RAVAT
+591 RAVAST
-596 TEPLVASEGGFAEF
+596 QPLVAPEGGFAEF

-624 AISDVLDDMASG
+624 AISDVLEDLASG

-685 FTERFKDFPV
+685 FTERFKGFPI
-695 DVSVLSRMT
+695 DVSILSRMT
-704 STADAKSIKEN
+704 TTSDAKQIKEN
-715 IANGSAQIIIGTHA
+715 IQNGSAQIVIGTHA

-833 PRIDDMARLYERI
+833 PRIDDMPRLYERI

-882 ISTNIVESG
+882 LSTNIVESG

-924 QRAYAYLTFDQHKVM
+924 QRAYAYLTTDQHKVM
-939 TAGAKRR
+939 TPGAKRR

-990 LYQDMLRQAVEL
+990 LYQDMLRQAVEI
-1002 AQQKRSH
+1002 AQKSRNKEREQG
-1009 EKAEENPEYSPLISI
+1009 KAGESQDYAPLITI
-1024 GTKVLIP
+1024 GTKILIP

-1048 ASLQNDD
+1048 ASLQNED

-1069 KIPDSVNNLLQIVEL
+1069 AIPDSVSNLLEVVEL

-1092 VLKIDAGDKGFSLL
+1092 VLKIDAGDKGFSVM
-1106 FKDNRFEN
+1106 FKDNRFAN
-1114 PDALVGWIAAQK
+1114 PDALVGWIAGQK
-1126 GQVQLKAAHKL
+1126 GQVQLKAEHKL
-1137 VVMRDLKLVQSRAK
+1137 VVMRDLKLVQGRAK
-1151 QAKSLLEDLA
+1151 QAKALLTELVALA
-1161 KMAETS
+1161 EQP

>member
-1 MNLLP
+1 MNLLNN
-6 KISFKKYI
+6 ISFKKFF
-14 DGAPQGVDQIIVDAL
+14 DGAPQGVDQLVVSAL
-29 SQKGAQATKRTI
+29 SKEGNRTI

-46 EARLSQFVEGMRFV
+46 DARLTQFIEGMRFV
-60 NPQAIILP
+60 RPDAAILA

-82 HSSVTSKRLAT
+82 HSSVTSTRLAT
-93 LSYLSGSAS
+93 LSRLAAGAS
-102 ATSPEIATPQI
+102 DRA
-113 ATPEI
+113 EI

-136 EKASLSLRKGQQAS
+136 ARASLSVVKGQQVTI
-150 LESVTQF
+150 EHVTQF
-157 LANNGF
+157 LAHNGF

-184 FSDASGLP
+184 FADAQGLP
-192 TRVDFFGDEIETIK
+192 VRIDFFGDEVETIK
-206 SFDALTQRSVG
+206 SFDALTQRSVSPS
-217 ACDGVLLQPAAEF
+217 DGVLLQPATEF
-230 LLDDAAIS
+230 LLDDDAIAR
-238 SFRSRFREFFGG
+238 FRSRFREFFGG
-250 KGAKSPL
+250 QGTKSPL
-257 YESVSA
+257 YESVSSA
-263 GRMTPALEHW
+263 RMVPALEHW
-273 SALLHDEMAVIED
+273 SALLHEEMATIED
-286 YCRTCD
+286 YC
-292 GQAPALL
+292 QNKSASPAPIF
-299 FDEEAQPAIAARL
+299 FDEEAKPAIQARL
-312 EQVTEFYEAR
+312 EQIDEFYQAR
-322 QKPEIEGD
+322 KVPETEGD
-330 IDYFPLAPHWHYR
+330 IAYFPLAPHWHYR
-343 ALDEVESV
+343 DQEAVERAV
-351 LEGPESHFLSAFS
+351 EGPQAHFISSFS
-364 QDRSTREAFNAM
+364 QDRANQDAYDVG
-376 GRIGVGVGV
+376 GRGGIGLAV
-385 ADSGPKLT
+385 AETGSKLT
-393 QIATMIKES
+393 HIAGMLDAAGANDVH
-402 PQEQIF
+402 

-415 GAARRTGEMLGQAGD
+415 GAARRTGDMIQEATGNA
-430 SLVPFVTDLTQ
+430 VPYVTDLTAAM
-441 GLQCKVATACWPLEK
+441 GFKIATAYWPLEK
-456 GFALE
+456 GFALDH
-461 NLQVITEQD
+461 LRVVTEQD

-489 TEVSALEQGDLVVHV
+489 TEVASLEQGDLVVHV

-517 NSGGSEHDCLMLIYQ
+517 NSGGTEHDCLMLSYQ

-596 TEPLVASEGGFAEF
+596 TQPLVAPEGGFAEF
-610 CARFGFSETEDQLD
+610 CARFGFAETEDQLD
-624 AISDVLDDMASG
+624 AISDVLDDLASG

-650 KTEVALRAAFV
+650 KTEIALRAAFV

-685 FTERFKDFPV
+685 FTERFKGFPI
-695 DVSVLSRMT
+695 DVSILSRMT
-704 STADAKSIKEN
+704 STSDAKAIKEN

-778 TLQMALSGVRQM
+778 TLQMALTGVRQM

-924 QRAYAYLTFDQHKVM
+924 QRAYAYLTTDQHKIM
-939 TAGAKRR
+939 TPGAKRR

-990 LYQDMLRQAVEL
+990 LYQDMLRQAVEI
-1002 AQQKRSH
+1002 AQKSRAKDQESQKQDYAPS
-1009 EKAEENPEYSPLISI
+1009 ISI

-1048 ASLQNDD
+1048 ASLQNED

-1069 KIPDSVNNLLQIVEL
+1069 QIPDSVSNLLQIVEL

-1092 VLKIDAGDKGFSLL
+1092 VQKIDAGDKGFSLI

-1114 PDALVGWIAAQK
+1114 PDALVGWIASQK
-1126 GQVQLKAAHKL
+1126 GQVQLKGDHKL
-1137 VVMRDLKLVQSRAK
+1137 VVMRDLKLVQGRAK
-1151 QAKSLLEDLA
+1151 HAKALLVDLVQ
-1161 KMAETS
+1161 MAEVEVV